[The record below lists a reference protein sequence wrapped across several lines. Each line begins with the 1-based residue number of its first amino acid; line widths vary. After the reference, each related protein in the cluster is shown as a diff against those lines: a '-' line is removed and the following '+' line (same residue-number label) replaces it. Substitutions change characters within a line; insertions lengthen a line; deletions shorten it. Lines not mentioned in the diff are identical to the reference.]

1 VWQRPIRMREAAKEP
16 SGIGDSAA
24 RREGAK
30 GGSDR
35 KSASV
40 WLLLLS
46 PFLVT
51 TFFVASYGV
60 NVPFLDEWLMPYVF
74 RMARAGKYGFG
85 ELFWPPNN
93 EHRKIGRA
101 SCRERV

>member
-1 VWQRPIRMREAAKEP
+1 MREAVTEP
-16 SGIGDSAA
+16 PGNSESAA
-24 RREGAK
+24 LPEAAT
-30 GGSDR
+30 GGSAL

-46 PFLVT
+46 PFLIT

-60 NVPFLDEWLMPYVF
+60 NVPFLDEWLMPYVL
-74 RMARAGKYGFG
+74 RMARAGTHGFG

-93 EHRKIGRA
+93 EHRIVIPKIIWTGLGLLTN
-101 SCRERV
+101 